1 MPRKRKRDQDGIFA
15 RPDSPFWWASF
26 TDGGGRATRRS
37 TGVRRDEDPSQLKAK
52 AIRAQWILDAETD
65 RGEATETD
73 VAGHSFDE
81 LMLMYLGQVS
91 PGKRAGERDQFSAK
105 RLYPAFSGRALETL
119 GAADARAY
127 VGERTAEGAQPG
139 TVNKEVGLMSAALNW
154 ARRELEWDVPNP
166 FQGRRQREPAG
177 RNRWLTRNEAE
188 RLFSAAREGGRA
200 PHLTDFIRLGLNTGL
215 RPGEMLELEW
225 ARVDSGA
232 NLIYLGAEHQKN
244 GKVGSVPLN
253 RDARSAI
260 ASRAR
265 FRATHCPESPW
276 VFCTKKGARIAS
288 IKKGFALAVRRAGLE
303 DVHPHD
309 LRRPFGSWLVQSGV
323 DIRRVSEL
331 MRHSDIRVTARV
343 YAHLAPADLA
353 DAVEVLDRTPNGGP
367 VSRLGFT
374 LPKTGEEGESSPK
387 VTD

>member
-1 MPRKRKRDQDGIFA
+1 MPRKRKRDQDGVFG
-15 RPDSPFWWASF
+15 RPDSPYWWASF
-26 TDGGGRATRRS
+26 TDSRGRAARRS
-37 TGVRRDEDPSQLKAK
+37 TGVRRDQDPDQVKAK
-52 AIRAQWILDAETD
+52 ALRAQWILEAETERVD
-65 RGEATETD
+65 APQPNGQ
-73 VAGHSFDE
+73 GHSFDE
-81 LMLMYLGQVS
+81 LMLLYLGQVT
-91 PGKRAGERDQFSAK
+91 PAKRAGERDNFSAK
-105 RLYPAFSGRALETL
+105 QLYPRFTGRILEKL
-119 GAADARAY
+119 SVADARAY
-127 VGERTAEGAQPG
+127 VTERAAEGAQPG

-177 RNRWLTRNEAE
+177 RDRWLTRDEATGLC
-188 RLFSAAREGGRA
+188 RAAGEGGRA
-200 PHLTDFIRLGLNTGL
+200 PHLADFIRLGLNTGM

-225 ARVDSGA
+225 SRVDLEV

-253 RDARSAI
+253 LEARAAI

-265 FRATHCPESPW
+265 FRALHCPESPW

-288 IKKGFALAVRRAGLE
+288 VKKGFTLAVERAGLK

-309 LRRPFGSWLVQSGV
+309 LRRTFGSWLVQAGV

-353 DAVEVLDRTPNGGP
+353 DAVAVLDRAPKGGA

-374 LPKTGEEGESSPK
+374 LPGMGEEGLENPS

>member
-26 TDGGGRATRRS
+26 TDGRGRATRRS
-37 TGVRRDEDPSQLKAK
+37 TGVRRDLDPGQLKAK
-52 AIRAQWILDAETD
+52 AIRAQWILEAETN
-65 RGEATETD
+65 RGEVTQTD
-73 VAGHSFDE
+73 VQGHSFDE

-91 PGKRAGERDQFSAK
+91 PAKRAGERDQFSAK
-105 RLYPAFSGRALETL
+105 RLYPRFSGRVLETI

-127 VGERTAEGAQPG
+127 VAERTAEGAQPG

-177 RNRWLTRNEAE
+177 RNRWLTRVEAAKL
-188 RLFSAAREGGRA
+188 RSAARESGRA
-200 PHLTDFIRLGLNTGL
+200 PHLTDYIRLGLNTGL

-225 ARVDSGA
+225 TRVDLGA

-244 GKVGSVPLN
+244 GKEGSVPLN
-253 RDARSAI
+253 LEARAAI
-260 ASRAR
+260 LSRGR
-265 FRATHCPESPW
+265 FRATHCPDSPW
-276 VFCTKKGARIAS
+276 VFCTRSGVRIAS
-288 IKKGFALAVRRAGLE
+288 VKKGFALAVKRAGL
-303 DVHPHD
+303 DNVHPHD
-309 LRRPFGSWLVQSGV
+309 LRRTFGSWLVQEGV

-353 DAVEVLDRTPNGGP
+353 EAVSVLDHPRIGDT
-367 VSRLGFT
+367 VSRSGFT
-374 LPKTGEEGESSPK
+374 LPETGEEGEPEQLI
-387 VTD
+387 TD